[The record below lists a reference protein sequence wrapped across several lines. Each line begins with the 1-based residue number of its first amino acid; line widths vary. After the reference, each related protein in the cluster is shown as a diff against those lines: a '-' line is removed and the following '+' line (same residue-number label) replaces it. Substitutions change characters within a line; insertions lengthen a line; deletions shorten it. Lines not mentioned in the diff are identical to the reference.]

1 MFLRE
6 IEKTLVLYN
15 LNQKRFMAAESGTN
29 EYLARNAISMGTIS
43 VFENLRQ
50 IGKNNLRASTYEKLR
65 EQRNHLAH
73 AKGDQWKAVW
83 ETISVVYPDLMTEVE
98 KAIDLYRRP
107 PPILNETLGGQVGPK
122 KKRRK
127 GKKRLRPQ

>member
-15 LNQKRFMAAESGTN
+15 LNQKVNTLSSTFCFYISASLSVATQRFMAAESGTN

-98 KAIDLYRRP
+98 KAIDLYRR
-107 PPILNETLGGQVGPK
+107 
-122 KKRRK
+122 
-127 GKKRLRPQ
+127 